1 MGGALASRV
10 AFAYSAGEILERVL
24 RMPCFRFVVVVSMG
38 AAVSVAG
45 VDQFCGLH
53 AVSSSGWVFI
63 LFCLTCPLLF
73 PGLLVL
79 FFVSLFFCVS
89 LLTFLLA

>member
-10 AFAYSAGEILERVL
+10 AFAYSVGEILERVL
-24 RMPCFRFVVVVSMG
+24 RMLCFRFVTVVSMG

-53 AVSSSGWVFI
+53 VVSSSGWVFI
-63 LFCLTCPLLF
+63 LLCFTCLLLF

-79 FFVSLFFCVS
+79 FFVSLLVFLS